1 VFKKNPH
8 TFVEIKIYSIPHL
21 GDFMKTPLNFAE
33 IAFAQAT
40 YLSGSFWKPLELRGN
55 AKVTVNFRIFP
66 PTPTIALI
74 I

>member
-1 VFKKNPH
+1 
-8 TFVEIKIYSIPHL
+8 
-21 GDFMKTPLNFAE
+21 MKTPLNFAE